1 MRGKKEKR
9 KRRPSANAKKL
20 LLVISS
26 YPHQPWQLQGAANLG
41 RPQLWQQTKS
51 KATWSVSSLWGSRC
65 SKGFLHSLGQAKAT
79 KKWVTSL
86 KSDWLITGQSCI
98 FNISI
103 SPENFH
109 YPDYP
114 NCNGVL
120 RQLPHQFCPIYLDS
134 NPYEPRWLLR
144 RQSWK
149 DRGLVITSAIGMW
162 IKHDENTGN
171 YLVNIEVGA
180 KWMFI
185 QDIKII
191 QNIKSYHTI
200 SQRHRFWRTPI
211 WNETGGWNQRVTG
224 SHSLKHHGSE
234 MFRVVPSQTSIA
246 VVRLWDPL
254 WISQIPSTWAN
265 QCKHRHG
272 NGPHIQYPISAA

>member
-41 RPQLWQQTKS
+41 RPQLWQQ
-51 KATWSVSSLWGSRC
+51 
-65 SKGFLHSLGQAKAT
+65 AT

-103 SPENFH
+103 STENFH

-144 RQSWK
+144 RQGWK

-171 YLVNIEVGA
+171 YLVNIEVGV

-185 QDIKII
+185 QDIIKII

-200 SQRHRFWRTPI
+200 SQRHRFWRTHI

-234 MFRVVPSQTSIA
+234 MFRDVPSQTSIA

-272 NGPHIQYPISAA
+272 NGPHVQYPISAA